1 MAKDELTSVDEA
13 QLLRSIG
20 EAVTAAVK
28 ELVTVAK
35 LEAGDLFVIGCST
48 SEVRGSRIGTDSA
61 TDVGET
67 IIKAAAAVLE
77 PLKISLAVQC
87 CEHLNRA
94 LVLEKSVANRHNWPI
109 CNAVPQLHAGGAAS
123 MAAYKTLRR
132 RLWLNG

>member
-67 IIKAAAAVLE
+67 IIKAAAAVF
-77 PLKISLAVQC
+77 
-87 CEHLNRA
+87 RA
-94 LVLEKSVANRHNWPI
+94 AEDFFGRA
-109 CNAVPQLHAGGAAS
+109 
-123 MAAYKTLRR
+123 MLRTFES
-132 RLWLNG
+132 RLGT

>member
-1 MAKDELTSVDEA
+1 MDEA

-67 IIKAAAAVLE
+67 IIKAAAVLE

-94 LVLEKSVANRHNWPI
+94 WYLKSR
-109 CNAVPQLHAGGAAS
+109 
-123 MAAYKTLRR
+123 
-132 RLWLNG
+132 

>member
-48 SEVRGSRIGTDSA
+48 SEPYRYRFGNGRG
-61 TDVGET
+61 
-67 IIKAAAAVLE
+67 
-77 PLKISLAVQC
+77 
-87 CEHLNRA
+87 
-94 LVLEKSVANRHNWPI
+94 
-109 CNAVPQLHAGGAAS
+109 
-123 MAAYKTLRR
+123 
-132 RLWLNG
+132 